1 MLSTMLY
8 FTLQYQ
14 DAMRSVICLRMSTLY
29 IVTLHVTC
37 HIISG
42 VLYYTSEMSVPALVC
57 SKMLAILPGVELC
70 QAIIEAT

>member
-57 SKMLAILPGVELC
+57 SNAILPGVELC